1 VVVVMMENLSYNQV
15 VGSANAP
22 FQTSLASQ
30 CGVATDDFG
39 ATHASAS
46 NYFAVSG
53 GQFPATSPQ
62 GCSTAAACATAQDNL
77 YDQLNSA
84 GLSWGGFMESMPSG
98 CSPTGSG
105 VNTSTKGL
113 YQVGHNPIVFYTD
126 LAHAQCVADDVG
138 VPDLTAHA
146 GAFYTDLQNQ
156 TLPAFSWVT
165 PNGAHDGEG
174 AGTQAQSERAGDTW
188 LSAFLG
194 TVQQSNSYQA
204 GNTLVLVTYDEGSG
218 ADARAGEDCTQKS
231 LDLPVTNGVSAHQ
244 DSCHVPLFV
253 AYPYTPAG
261 ARDTAFFDHYSI
273 TKTVEDL
280 FGLPHLAHAGDAQT
294 ASLLGHLGIPSG
306 GTSGTSAP
314 VFNSAVST
322 CSSGSVACANSA
334 ITTAHLPSGTAPGDA
349 LLMFVSWPDDQSAVS
364 VPAGWHL
371 LGKDTSSPLESNV
384 YYRAATSSDLP
395 TASVQVRFATAM
407 RNSVTVADYS
417 GVDVSAI
424 EAFATSSDTGEVS
437 HTTPRV
443 VVTSADSL
451 AVSYWADKSSTT
463 TAWTLPADIR
473 RDSAFFGVGGGRIT
487 SVLGD
492 SVSRVGIGTYGNKTA
507 TTNAP
512 SGKATEWTVILAAAA
527 AG

>member
-1 VVVVMMENLSYNQV
+1 VVLVMMENLSYNQV
-15 VGSANAP
+15 IGSANAP
-22 FQTSLASQ
+22 YQSGLASQ
-30 CGVATDDFG
+30 CGVAADYFG

-46 NYFAVSG
+46 NYLAVSG

-62 GCSTAAACATAQDNL
+62 GCSNASACATAQDNL

-98 CSPTGSG
+98 CAPTGSG
-105 VNTSTKGL
+105 VNTATKGL
-113 YQVGHNPIVFYTD
+113 YQVGHNPIVFYSD

-138 VPDLTAHA
+138 VPDLTAPA
-146 GAFYTDLQNQ
+146 GAFYTELQNQ

-174 AGTQAQSERAGDTW
+174 SGTQAQSELAGDTW
-188 LSAFLG
+188 LSGFLG
-194 TVQQSNSYQA
+194 TVQRSNSYQA

-218 ADARAGEDCTQKS
+218 ADAHAGEDCTQQS

-253 AYPYTPAG
+253 TYPYTPAG
-261 ARDTAFFDHYSI
+261 ARDTSFFDHYSI

-294 ASLLGHLGIPSG
+294 TSLLGHLGIPSG
-306 GTSGTSAP
+306 GTSGAGAP
-314 VFNSAVST
+314 VFKGAVST
-322 CSSGSVACANSA
+322 CSSGSVTCGQSA
-334 ITTAHLPSGTAPGDA
+334 ITAAHFPSGTAPGDA
-349 LLMFVSWPDDQSAVS
+349 LLMFVSWPDNQTAVS

-371 LGKDTSSPLESNV
+371 LGKDSRSPLESDV

-395 TASVQVRFATAM
+395 TATVQVSFATAM

-417 GVDVSAI
+417 GVDVSAM
-424 EAFATSSDTGEVS
+424 EAFAMSADAGAVS
-437 HTTPRV
+437 HTTPPAA
-443 VVTSADSL
+443 VTSAGSL

-463 TAWTLPADIR
+463 TAWTLPADVS
-473 RDSAFFGVGGGRIT
+473 RDSAFVGVGGGHIT

-492 SVSRVGIGTYGNKTA
+492 SVSTVGIGSYGNNTA

-512 SGKATEWTVILAAAA
+512 SGKAAEWTVILAAAA
-527 AG
+527 G